1 MTGSRTFIFSL
12 TAAALM
18 ILLGGPVG
26 HWRHKRKIHKLE
38 ELIDWGLLTDRGT
51 AQP

>member
-12 TAAALM
+12 SAAALI

-38 ELIDWGLLTDRGT
+38 QEIDWGLLTHSGT
-51 AQP
+51 S